1 MMTHLARPLH
11 VILADHFADPG
22 ASRHP
27 LRLRLAS
34 GEEFDCHAPCF
45 DVNQLVLVVT
55 TSDGVARAIRPDEIQ
70 ALDERRAR
78 WPAYAGLTVAT
89 VAMGAGISALLV
101 PLLSSF
107 TAVYGALFGA
117 LGGGVRSEEHTSE
130 LQSLAYL
137 VCRLL
142 LEKKKMRYTPS
153 GSPVTSFSLATN
165 RYAQG

>member
-101 PLLSSF
+101 PAPIA
-107 TAVYGALFGA
+107 TVAT
-117 LGGGVRSEEHTSE
+117 RSEEHTSE
-130 LQSLAYL
+130 LQSPCNL

-142 LEKKKMRYTPS
+142 LEKKKKHIH
-153 GSPVTSFSLATN
+153 
-165 RYAQG
+165 YAAG

>member
-45 DVNQLVLVVT
+45 DVNRLVLVVT

-89 VAMGAGISALLV
+89 VAMGAGISALLE
-101 PLLSSF
+101 PLLIHRGLRGPFWSPWWRRGRGRCAVGSSKRHPARVR
-107 TAVYGALFGA
+107 TTSRT
-117 LGGGVRSEEHTSE
+117 LGLPGVLAHHLAQARRLTS
-130 LQSLAYL
+130 A
-137 VCRLL
+137 
-142 LEKKKMRYTPS
+142 
-153 GSPVTSFSLATN
+153 
-165 RYAQG
+165 